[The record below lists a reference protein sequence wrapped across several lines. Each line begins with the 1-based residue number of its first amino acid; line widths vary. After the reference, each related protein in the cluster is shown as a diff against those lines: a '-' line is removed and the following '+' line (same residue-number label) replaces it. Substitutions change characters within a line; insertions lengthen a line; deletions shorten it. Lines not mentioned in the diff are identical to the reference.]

1 MVAKRAMAVKFEYV
15 GYVVYCVLHEVRER
29 DVCKIMKG

>member
-1 MVAKRAMAVKFEYV
+1 MVAKWVMAVKFEYV
-15 GYVVYCVLHEVRER
+15 GYCVLHEVRER

>member
-15 GYVVYCVLHEVRER
+15 GYVVYCNEVRER